1 MKTEPE
7 SYSIHDLERDGRTG
21 WDGVRNYQA
30 RNSMQAMK
38 VGDKVLVYH
47 SNAKPSGVAG
57 VAKVVRTA
65 YPDPTAFDRRDHH
78 FDPKSNPETP
88 TWFQVDLGH
97 VRTFPEVVSLEALK
111 AAPQLS
117 GLLLTSGKAMR
128 LSVQP
133 VDKRHFDAIVAMAG
147 R

>member
-7 SYSIHDLERDGRTG
+7 SYSIQDLERDGRTG

-57 VAKVVRTA
+57 LAKVVRTA

-88 TWFQVDLGH
+88 TWFQV
-97 VRTFPEVVSLEALK
+97 VSLDELK
-111 AAPQLS
+111 AAPKLS

-133 VDKRHFDAIVAMAG
+133 VDKAHFDAIVAMAG